1 MEENQVNCP
10 KENQISGTA
19 QLSGSTGH
27 PPGSRIAALL
37 ANPLFDK
44 IMAVLAILPFILTA
58 VLFMVMGTMGVVQ
71 VAMIVQWLVVAVTFL
86 SRRTAVRI
94 TTNPWFW
101 LLAFV
106 ATYWL
111 WLTAVITAKGTA
123 LIPHWC
129 SVVLALL
136 GLAIAFYAR
145 LSLGRNIGLV
155 PAQRRLVTTGA
166 YGLVRHPIYTAI
178 FVNYLAF
185 VLDAYSPGNVL
196 IAVLGVFWY
205 VIKSIVEERFL
216 AADPEYADYMQRV
229 RWRWLPW
236 IV

>member
-10 KENQISGTA
+10 KENQISGAA
-19 QLSGSTGH
+19 QLSGNAGPS
-27 PPGSRIAALL
+27 PGSRITALL
-37 ANPLFDK
+37 TNPVFDK
-44 IMAVLAILPFILTA
+44 IMAVLAILPFLATA
-58 VLFMVMGTMGVVQ
+58 VLFTVLGTMNVTQ
-71 VAMIVQWLVVAVTFL
+71 VAMIIQWLVVAVTFL
-86 SRRTAVRI
+86 SRRTVVRI
-94 TTNPWFW
+94 TTNPWLW

-111 WLTAVITAKGTA
+111 WLTAVIAAKGIA
-123 LIPHWC
+123 LIPHWY
-129 SVVLALL
+129 SAALALL
-136 GLAIAFYAR
+136 GLAIAVYAR

-185 VLDAYSPGNVL
+185 ALESYSPGNVL

-205 VIKSIVEERFL
+205 VIKSIIEERFL
-216 AADPEYADYMQRV
+216 AADPAYAAYMQRV
-229 RWRWLPW
+229 RWRWLPR
-236 IV
+236 II